1 MNKSLNFSICV
12 LYIEKPISVGIVFP
26 CTLLIGWIEIWTFIK
41 CPKMKSIDRL
51 LGRKTRS
58 LHNAVNMYYILKIC

>member
-1 MNKSLNFSICV
+1 MNKSLNFSIRV
-12 LYIEKPISVGIVFP
+12 LYIEKPISVGIVCP

-41 CPKMKSIDRL
+41 CPKMKSIDLL

-58 LHNAVNMYYILKIC
+58 QHNALNISFCRKTC